1 VSPHRIGAVA
11 RRIVSQFRHDRR
23 SIALLIVAP
32 LVVLSLVGAL
42 WGTTQNVTPDVAVAT
57 DRTPPVVADRL
68 VASSAIRAS
77 KLSFDEAQGL
87 MREGK
92 LDALVW
98 TEGTTLHIQT
108 EGSDPIKNGSTAGA
122 VQRALTE
129 TLGSLGPAAP
139 RIELSQLYG
148 GTDYTLLDYLA
159 PVFVAL
165 FAFFF
170 IFLLSA
176 VAFLR
181 ERTSGTL
188 ERLLA
193 TPLGRGELVLGYLA
207 GFGVFALAQALVI
220 LAFTVFVLNVRY
232 RGNLATI
239 FLVEAVMVVGAVSL
253 GLLVSAAARNELQ
266 AVQFVPL
273 VLLPQVFL
281 SGFLVAVD
289 QLPDLL
295 RPLSVVL
302 PLTYANEAL
311 RAVMIKGYAVS
322 DPLVL
327 RDIGILAL
335 FALVLAGG
343 AVASIRREVA

>member
-1 VSPHRIGAVA
+1 MSPRRVAAVA
-11 RRIVSQFRHDRR
+11 RRIVAQFRHDRR
-23 SIALLIVAP
+23 SVALLIVAP

-42 WGTTQNVTPDVAVAT
+42 WGGTQNVTPEVAVAT
-57 DRTPPVVADRL
+57 DRTPAAIADRL
-68 VASSAIRAS
+68 VASTAIRGE
-77 KLSFDEAQGL
+77 KLPFDEAL
-87 MREGK
+87 ARIREGK
-92 LDALVW
+92 LDAIVW
-98 TEGTTLHIQT
+98 VERTTLHIET
-108 EGSDPIKNGSTAGA
+108 EGSDPIRNGSTVGA

-129 TLGSLGPAAP
+129 ALGSLGPAAP
-139 RIELSQLYG
+139 KIELSQLYG

-159 PVFVAL
+159 PVFVAF

-193 TPLGRGELVLGYLA
+193 SPLRRGELVLGYLV
-207 GFGVFALAQALVI
+207 GFSIFALTQAVVI
-220 LAFTVFVLNVRY
+220 IAFTVFVLKVQY

-281 SGFLVAVD
+281 SGFLVSVE
-289 QLPDLL
+289 QLPSLL
-295 RPLSVVL
+295 RPISYVL

-311 RAVMIKGYAVS
+311 RAVMIRGFPLG

-327 RDIGILAL
+327 RDIGVLVL
-335 FALVLAGG
+335 FALVLAIG

>member
-1 VSPHRIGAVA
+1 
-11 RRIVSQFRHDRR
+11 VSQFRHDRR

-42 WGTTQNVTPDVAVAT
+42 WGQTQNVTPEVAIAI
-57 DRTPPVVADRL
+57 DRTPAAIAERL
-68 VASSAIRAS
+68 VASTAIHGQ
-77 KLSFDEAQGL
+77 KLSFDEAQARMG
-87 MREGK
+87 EGK
-92 LDALVW
+92 QDAIVW
-98 TEGTTLHIQT
+98 VEGTTLHIET
-108 EGSDPIKNGSTAGA
+108 EGSDPIRNGSTAGA
-122 VQRALTE
+122 VQRALAE
-129 TLGSLGPAAP
+129 ALGSLGPATP
-139 RIELSQLYG
+139 KIQLSQLYG

-159 PVFVAL
+159 PVFVAF

-193 TPLGRGELVLGYLA
+193 TPLRRAELVLGYLI
-207 GFGVFALAQALVI
+207 GFSVFALLQAVVI
-220 LAFTVFVLNVRY
+220 IAFTVFVLKVQY
-232 RGNLATI
+232 RGSLATI
-239 FLVEAVMVVGAVSL
+239 FIVEAVMVVGAVSL

-281 SGFLVAVD
+281 SGFLVSLD
-289 QLPDLL
+289 QLPALL
-295 RPLSVVL
+295 RPISYVL

-311 RAVMIKGYAVS
+311 RAVMIKGFPLG

-327 RDIGILAL
+327 RDIGVLML
-335 FALVLAGG
+335 FALVLAIG